1 MKATISIDPGVCRS
15 MGLCQAMDADM
26 FEVSGNSRAV
36 VRQSVLTDPDRID
49 LAEAIAECCP
59 TGAITVD
66 TQDHAATPADGTDG
80 TDGTD
85 GANGTDGADGANGT
99 GPGRVT
105 HPPTSL

>member
-15 MGLCQAMDADM
+15 MGLCQAMDADL

-36 VRQSVLTDPDRID
+36 VRRSVLTDPDRID

-66 TQDHAATPADGTDG
+66 TRDAATPADGT
-80 TDGTD
+80 
-85 GANGTDGADGANGT
+85 
-99 GPGRVT
+99 GPGQVT

>member
-15 MGLCQAMDADM
+15 MGLCQAMDADL

-36 VRQSVLTDPDRID
+36 VRRSVLTDPDRID

-66 TQDHAATPADGTDG
+66 TRDDAAATPADGT
-80 TDGTD
+80 
-85 GANGTDGADGANGT
+85 
-99 GPGRVT
+99 GPGQVT